1 MRKTTVNF
9 LLSIGLLASLWVAA
23 GCGSEETISDRK
35 RRAHAELKP
44 EEGPEEGPEESSE
57 KAAAAVAADEDS
69 PEGAGEAQQGEM
81 EGEEASPAPEDTS
94 GSRQTRAAPEEAA
107 KAKPSSKKAAAAPA
121 SRGKGVAA
129 GRGRDEGILDDLRGE
144 KSRRKEEAKFNASKG
159 DEYFQQSRY
168 DEAVKWYRK
177 ALDLDPSL
185 DAARKRMNDALI
197 LLGER
202 SGEVPAIAED
212 MRNQVRVKREQEK
225 MEIARK
231 LKEGEQALEE
241 NNVDRAESLVSQAV
255 DSINLDPD
263 FDPAG
268 KAAAQAL
275 LKRVRAQKEERKKER
290 DLAQRE
296 VANEKAEEEL
306 EEEAKV
312 KHNQVQELLRK
323 SSQFLRIHD
332 YEKTVDA
339 CERALKIDPDNR
351 VAKFWLADA
360 KEQLLRQRRQ
370 RLVDQRVES
379 RKVGDEKFL
388 EATIAYPSHFVF
400 PDDPTWEI
408 ARNRSKSLNLISVED
423 PEPVRRIKN
432 ALEGTIVKEFSFD
445 KTPLDDVVQQIRTFT
460 GANIAVDPQVDGK
473 TLNVTMKIDSLP
485 ASNAL
490 NLILDSVGLTYTFK
504 ENILFITNPG
514 QQSGRTEFGIY
525 NVSDLLNKIRDF
537 EGPELILKPQGET
550 GQSPISFTSAAG
562 EEEPTLDAEQLVQLV
577 KESTGGETAWAEP
590 NSIEHHE
597 GQFLVN
603 ATRELHAKIQD
614 VLSNLRKD
622 SDLFVVI
629 EARFIDITDDFLED
643 IGIDSRA
650 LGAVNNWGT
659 PFGNVINDNRT
670 GGQDIGFVRQ
680 GSPVRD
686 VTLIMGQDRWA
697 GRIRHIIDGFTGTVR
712 SQRGLTAGSGIGG
725 LTFQGT
731 WLEPFQINVILRAVQ
746 ERSDVR
752 QLTAPVVT
760 AHNGQRVFASVIT
773 QRAYIADYNLV
784 SGGTGFAIIEV
795 ADPEVQT
802 FQEGVILDVDPVV
815 SHDKKY
821 ITLDVRPTLATL
833 RNGII
838 STILISL
845 GSFTNVAFM
854 VPIGIPQI
862 SLQQSFTSVTV
873 PNGGTVLLGGFKSLN
888 EAKYTSY
895 LPIIGRIPLIGN
907 LFRRKATLSEKRSLV
922 ILLSARIV
930 DLRGEEGR
938 KFNE

>member
-1 MRKTTVNF
+1 
-9 LLSIGLLASLWVAA
+9 
-23 GCGSEETISDRK
+23 
-35 RRAHAELKP
+35 
-44 EEGPEEGPEESSE
+44 
-57 KAAAAVAADEDS
+57 
-69 PEGAGEAQQGEM
+69 
-81 EGEEASPAPEDTS
+81 
-94 GSRQTRAAPEEAA
+94 
-107 KAKPSSKKAAAAPA
+107 
-121 SRGKGVAA
+121 
-129 GRGRDEGILDDLRGE
+129 
-144 KSRRKEEAKFNASKG
+144 
-159 DEYFQQSRY
+159 
-168 DEAVKWYRK
+168 
-177 ALDLDPSL
+177 
-185 DAARKRMNDALI
+185 
-197 LLGER
+197 
-202 SGEVPAIAED
+202 
-212 MRNQVRVKREQEK
+212 
-225 MEIARK
+225 
-231 LKEGEQALEE
+231 
-241 NNVDRAESLVSQAV
+241 
-255 DSINLDPD
+255 
-263 FDPAG
+263 
-268 KAAAQAL
+268 
-275 LKRVRAQKEERKKER
+275 
-290 DLAQRE
+290 
-296 VANEKAEEEL
+296 
-306 EEEAKV
+306 
-312 KHNQVQELLRK
+312 
-323 SSQFLRIHD
+323 
-332 YEKTVDA
+332 
-339 CERALKIDPDNR
+339 
-351 VAKFWLADA
+351 
-360 KEQLLRQRRQ
+360 
-370 RLVDQRVES
+370 
-379 RKVGDEKFL
+379 
-388 EATIAYPSHFVF
+388 
-400 PDDPTWEI
+400 
-408 ARNRSKSLNLISVED
+408 
-423 PEPVRRIKN
+423 
-432 ALEGTIVKEFSFD
+432 
-445 KTPLDDVVQQIRTFT
+445 
-460 GANIAVDPQVDGK
+460 
-473 TLNVTMKIDSLP
+473 
-485 ASNAL
+485 
-490 NLILDSVGLTYTFK
+490 
-504 ENILFITNPG
+504 
-514 QQSGRTEFGIY
+514 
-525 NVSDLLNKIRDF
+525 
-537 EGPELILKPQGET
+537 LKPQGET